1 MKFAEFI
8 QSARV
13 FPTPRGAFIADAK
26 TWINAGVLPAVD
38 SWADLYGFMSRR
50 GSRPEA
56 IDIARKVWREY
67 KAKISEAA

>member
-1 MKFAEFI
+1 MRFAEFI
-8 QSARV
+8 QSTRV

-26 TWINAGVLPAVD
+26 TWISAGVFPPVD

-50 GSRPEA
+50 GSPPEA
-56 IDIARKVWREY
+56 IEEGRKVWRQF